1 MKAGRVLELLQIS
14 RPTLHRYR
22 DRGYLRCI
30 KKPTGQFDYNA
41 DDVFRMLNKQLKHR
55 YIITYSRVST
65 YHQKRDLANQKAELE
80 QFATNKGYNV
90 DYEFS
95 EIGSGLTFNHRI
107 QFFKMLDMVT
117 SGKVDRV
124 IITHKDRLSRV
135 AFNMFEHLFS
145 NFDTEIEVVDDE
157 LNPKTDK
164 DELFDEII
172 SLLHC
177 FAMRAY
183 SSRQRL
189 KDEIRK
195 EDNNGVKKEKR
206 QTGNKRNT

>member
-22 DRGYLRCI
+22 DRGYLRCV

-65 YHQKRDLANQKAELE
+65 YHQKHDLANQKAELK

-177 FAMRAY
+177 FVMRAY

>member
-22 DRGYLRCI
+22 DRGYLRCV

-65 YHQKRDLANQKAELE
+65 YHQKHDLANQKAELK